1 MKISFYMDKG
11 KNFENSLEKTHEML
25 IKFQEEMSK
34 VGTKYKQQLENEEK
48 MLSKSQNIDKAMIML
63 VQKVF
68 HSFNRQTEELKAEI
82 VEINRLKAE
91 ESKTCKL

>member
-34 VGTKYKQQLENEEK
+34 VGHKYRQQLENEEK

-63 VQKVF
+63 VQKVPLF
-68 HSFNRQTEELKAEI
+68 PIPPRPKTS
-82 VEINRLKAE
+82 RLR
-91 ESKTCKL
+91 